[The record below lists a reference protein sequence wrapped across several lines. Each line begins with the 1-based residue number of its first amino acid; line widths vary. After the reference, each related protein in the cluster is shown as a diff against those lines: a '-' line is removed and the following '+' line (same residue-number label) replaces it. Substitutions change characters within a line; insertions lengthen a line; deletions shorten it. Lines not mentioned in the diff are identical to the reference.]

1 MISRTDIKDMTD
13 AQDEAPSLLADLARA
28 KALFQQR
35 AILAVMGVEPSTAD
49 REKPAPPAAM
59 KDGGTARLEAQREH
73 DARRRG

>member
-1 MISRTDIKDMTD
+1 MSEQEK
-13 AQDEAPSLLADLARA
+13 LLADLARA

-49 REKPAPPAAM
+49 RDLPAPPAAM
-59 KDGGTARLEAQREH
+59 KDGGTALPEAQRAH

>member
-1 MISRTDIKDMTD
+1 MSETQK
-13 AQDEAPSLLADLARA
+13 LLADLARA

-59 KDGGTARLEAQREH
+59 KDVLDRLEAQRAH

>member
-1 MISRTDIKDMTD
+1 MSETQK
-13 AQDEAPSLLADLARA
+13 LLADLARA

-49 REKPAPPAAM
+49 REPPAPPAAM
-59 KDGGTARLEAQREH
+59 KGGGCTHIEAQREH

>member
-1 MISRTDIKDMTD
+1 MSETQK
-13 AQDEAPSLLADLARA
+13 LLADLARA

-49 REKPAPPAAM
+49 REPPAPPAAM
-59 KDGGTARLEAQREH
+59 KDAIDTQRAH

>member
-1 MISRTDIKDMTD
+1 MSETQK
-13 AQDEAPSLLADLARA
+13 LLADLARA

-49 REKPAPPAAM
+49 REQPAPPAAM
-59 KDGGTARLEAQREH
+59 KDVLDAHRAH

>member
-1 MISRTDIKDMTD
+1 MSEQAK
-13 AQDEAPSLLADLARA
+13 LLADLARA

-59 KDGGTARLEAQREH
+59 KDGGE
-73 DARRRG
+73 